1 MPAPP
6 GSPFIETNVLDEPNR
21 RETFPVCR
29 KKIFLSHAAVT
40 ALPSPVAKAMTDYI
54 RQSCENP
61 QEFDDVLRAIADARK
76 LAADFIGGH
85 ADEIALLGPT
95 SLGLSLFANGI
106 PWREGDEILCYLGDY
121 PANVYPWIDL
131 RRHGVRVKYL
141 QPSLPGEITPQLVS
155 DALSP
160 RTKLVALASCNF
172 LTGFRIDIDAI
183 GALLGEKGILFSL
196 DAIQTLGAFPISVKH
211 VDFLSADA
219 HKWMLGPL
227 SIGIV
232 YVKKERF
239 DLLRPT
245 LLGAW
250 NVESP
255 NFITQDKVEF
265 VKTARRYE
273 PGALNVAGIYGMH
286 AAMRML
292 MDAGVE
298 QVAARIIQLRTRLI
312 ESLQSLGFEMI
323 CPIGAANA
331 SGIVTFRHP
340 DAAMSGLFKTLEK
353 NGVSASLR
361 FNAAGVEY
369 IRLSPHFYNTAQEI
383 DHVADL
389 LKSALD

>member
-1 MPAPP
+1 MVTGEAP
-6 GSPFIETNVLDEPNR
+6 SFIQANVLDESRR
-21 RETFPVCR
+21 REMFPVCAR
-29 KKIFLSHAAVT
+29 KIFLSHAAVT
-40 ALPSPVAKAMTDYI
+40 ALPLPVARAMTDYI
-54 RQSCENP
+54 QVSCENP
-61 QEFDDVLRAIADARK
+61 QEFEDVLRAIADCRK
-76 LAADFIGGH
+76 LAAEFIHGH

-106 PWREGDEILCYLGDY
+106 PWRQGDEILCYLGDY

-131 RRHGVRVKYL
+131 RRRGVTVKYL
-141 QPSLPGEITPQLVS
+141 APRNPGEITPELVS

-160 RTKLVALASCNF
+160 RTRLVALASCNF

-183 GALLGEKGILFSL
+183 GSLLGEKGVLFSL
-196 DAIQTLGAFPISVKH
+196 DAIQTLGAFPVSVKH

-227 SIGIV
+227 AIGIV

-250 NVESP
+250 NIESP

-286 AAMRML
+286 AAISML
-292 MDAGVE
+292 MDAGPDA
-298 QVAARIIQLRTRLI
+298 VAARIVDLQTRLV
-312 ESLQSLGFEMI
+312 ENLGSLGFQI
-323 CPIGAANA
+323 LSPQGATNG
-331 SGIVTFRHP
+331 SGIVTFSHP
-340 DAAMSGLFKTLEK
+340 RESMSSLFRTLEK

-361 FNAAGVEY
+361 FDSGGAEF
-369 IRLSPHFYNTAQEI
+369 IRLSPHFYNTTAELDQ
-383 DHVADL
+383 VVDL
-389 LKSALD
+389 LKIALG